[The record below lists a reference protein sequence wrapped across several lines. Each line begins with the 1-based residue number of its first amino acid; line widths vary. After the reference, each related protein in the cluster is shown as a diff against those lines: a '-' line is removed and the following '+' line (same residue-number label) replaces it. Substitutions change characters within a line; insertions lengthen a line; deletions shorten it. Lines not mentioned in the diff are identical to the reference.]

1 MTVELHK
8 YIVSHCIIC
17 DENPA
22 AKGSFSLQLNNL
34 DVKYQAKITWRRC
47 RLCKVQDATQAL
59 IEVEKPAT

>member
-1 MTVELHK
+1 MTVELQK

-22 AKGSFSLQLNNL
+22 AKGDFSTQLNNL
-34 DVKYQAKITWRRC
+34 SVKYMAKITWRRC

-59 IEVEKPAT
+59 IEVEKPLI